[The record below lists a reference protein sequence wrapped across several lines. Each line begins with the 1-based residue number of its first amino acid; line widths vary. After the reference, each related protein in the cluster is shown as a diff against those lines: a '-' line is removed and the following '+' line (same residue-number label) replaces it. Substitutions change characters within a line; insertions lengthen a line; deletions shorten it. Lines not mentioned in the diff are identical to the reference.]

1 MSHAKIGSG
10 REDECVSESAWYTVR
25 SVSGVVCRNTKR
37 RSCRS
42 ILTTSVMTAASRRG
56 RRKNRTTTTKQ
67 RNCRVRASGRWCR
80 ATDVD
85 VAATQSSCSPSRPRN
100 GRLWCSRAEEKWTT
114 SVECDKD
121 ESTNMKILKVFL
133 SHYWPN
139 NDKCVL
145 SLLSRLSTSA
155 AERRR
160 PQPSINICRWPLSI
174 DGTKTD
180 ARPLH
185 STCCAYTM
193 WAASVMMNYISLC
206 SARSKEMPNLIPHP

>member
-1 MSHAKIGSG
+1 VWVAPALMSQAKIGSG
-10 REDECVSESAWYTVR
+10 REDECVSESAWYIVR

-85 VAATQSSCSPSRPRN
+85 VAATQTSCSPSRPRN
-100 GRLWCSRAEEKWTT
+100 GQLWCSRAEEKWTT

-160 PQPSINICRWPLSI
+160 LQY
-174 DGTKTD
+174 G
-180 ARPLH
+180 
-185 STCCAYTM
+185 
-193 WAASVMMNYISLC
+193 
-206 SARSKEMPNLIPHP
+206 ARSHRSTSAGGRCRSMGQRRTPDRYTEPAAHILCGQRQ